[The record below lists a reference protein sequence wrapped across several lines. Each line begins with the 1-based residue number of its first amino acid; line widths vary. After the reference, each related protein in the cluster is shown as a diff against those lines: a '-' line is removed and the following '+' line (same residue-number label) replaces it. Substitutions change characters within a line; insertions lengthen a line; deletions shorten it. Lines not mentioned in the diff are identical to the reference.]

1 MYELNQILVYGSN
14 GVCKLVDIRKEKF
27 TGSPAM
33 YYILAPI
40 FCGQSTLYVPIE
52 NEKLAS
58 KLRPVMLK
66 EKLHEMVLAAKSS
79 EPSWEKDDRVRGEDF
94 QRIVSN
100 GMSCELLTLLKSLL
114 LKSLMIH
121 KNELKQTVR
130 KLHNADERVLAQCE
144 KIIGEEFAYAF
155 GVEVDDALSHIKSE
169 LVA

>member
-1 MYELNQILVYGSN
+1 
-14 GVCKLVDIRKEKF
+14 
-27 TGSPAM
+27 
-33 YYILAPI
+33 
-40 FCGQSTLYVPIE
+40 
-52 NEKLAS
+52 
-58 KLRPVMLK
+58 MLK

-100 GMSCELLTLLKSLL
+100 GMSCELLTLLKSL
-114 LKSLMIH
+114 MIH

-155 GVEVDDALSHIKSE
+155 GVDVDDALSHIKSE